1 MLEKIRTFLFGPAKD
16 IHDQQTFHSL
26 SLVAM
31 LAWVGLG
38 ADGLSSSAYGP
49 DEAFRQLT
57 KNGDHTSLAVGL
69 ALGTAL
75 TVFIISY
82 AYSRIIEHFPSGG
95 GGYVVATKL
104 LGPRFGVVSGSALLV
119 DYVLTITTS
128 VAAGG
133 DAVFSMIS
141 RGWFGDA
148 AAHLAESDIGTWADP
163 VQRVKL
169 VLEVGACIV
178 LTVLNIRGV
187 KESVLAILPVFM
199 LFVVTHAIVLMIAI
213 GGHLGDV
220 STVASE
226 THVNYRQ
233 TLASMGGWA
242 TLLLF
247 IRAYSL
253 GGGTYTGIEAVSN
266 GVQIMREPKVRT
278 AKRTMVLM
286 ASSLAITAGGIIL
299 AYLLVKALPVE
310 GKTMNA
316 VLIEN
321 VTANWKVGGS
331 TFLFVALV
339 SEAGLL
345 VIAAQAGFVDGPRVM
360 ANMAVDSW
368 MPHRFAALS
377 ERLSMQNGVLI
388 MGGTSILALIYTHGD
403 VSKLVVMYSIN
414 VFLTFSLSE
423 FGMSRFWIRHRK
435 EHRDWYH
442 HLPVHLTGLTLCLTI
457 LVVTCFEKF
466 REGGWLTLVITG
478 LLVLACVWIKRHYGR
493 VVAAIR
499 RLDIDL
505 PDPLIAQDD
514 EAPVQPETQAAASTN
529 HEGEGKAE
537 EKREQSK
544 ITSSL
549 PPIDPRQPVA
559 ILFVGGYG
567 GLGRHALM
575 TLLRMFP
582 GHFKGVVFCSIAI
595 LDSGNFKG
603 VTEVHDLERRT
614 ERELDRYVRFA
625 ETLGLPAERAYS
637 TGIEVAVEAEKI
649 GVEQIARF
657 PKGLFVA
664 GQLLFEEDSTFSRI
678 LHNETAFLIQRRLQ
692 HSGIPMIVL
701 PVRLRLTDGPR
712 LAGPSMTSDRY
723 VA

>member
-1 MLEKIRTFLFGPAKD
+1 MLEKLRNFLFGPKKD
-16 IHDQQTFHSL
+16 IHDHHTFHSL

-57 KNGDHTSLAVGL
+57 KSGDHTSLAVGL
-69 ALGTAL
+69 ALGTAV

-82 AYSRIIEHFPSGG
+82 AYSKIIEHFPSGG

-128 VAAGG
+128 IAAGG
-133 DAVFSMIS
+133 DAVFSMIP
-141 RGWFGDA
+141 RNWFGDA
-148 AAHLAESDIGTWADP
+148 AVRVAESDVGSWTDP

-169 VLEVGACIV
+169 VLELGACV
-178 LTVLNIRGV
+178 FLTVLNIRGV
-187 KESVLAILPVFM
+187 KESVIAILPVFM
-199 LFVVTHAIVLMIAI
+199 LFVVTHAIVLLVAL

-220 STVASE
+220 SLVATE
-226 THVNYRQ
+226 THANYRH
-233 TLASMGGWA
+233 TLATMGGWA

-247 IRAYSL
+247 VRAYSL

-278 AKRTMVLM
+278 AQRTMVLM

-299 AYLLVKALPVE
+299 AYLLVHAVPEE

-316 VLIEN
+316 VLLER
-321 VTANWKVGGS
+321 VTAGWHIGEFNLGYWF
-331 TFLFVALV
+331 TLIALL

-388 MGGTSILALIYTHGD
+388 MGGTSMLALIYTHGD

-414 VFLTFSLSE
+414 VFLTFSLSN
-423 FGMSRFWIRHRK
+423 FGMSRFWIGNRNEQK
-435 EHRDWYH
+435 YW
-442 HLPVHLTGLTLCLTI
+442 LQNLFVHLTGLTLCLTI

-466 REGGWLTLVITG
+466 GEGGWLTLVITSA
-478 LLVLACVWIKRHYGR
+478 LVMVCLSIRRHYGR
-493 VVAAIR
+493 VVRAIR
-499 RLDIDL
+499 RLDDEL
-505 PDPLIAQDD
+505 PDPLLELGPNLIPSKSGA
-514 EAPVQPETQAAASTN
+514 EQA
-529 HEGEGKAE
+529 K
-537 EKREQSK
+537 
-544 ITSSL
+544 
-549 PPIDPRQPVA
+549 IDPEQPVA

-582 GHFKGVVFCSIAI
+582 DHFKGVVFCSIAI
-595 LDSGNFKG
+595 IDSGNFKG
-603 VTEVHDLERRT
+603 VAEVEDLERRT
-614 ERELDRYVRFA
+614 ARELEKYERFA
-625 ETLGLPAERAYS
+625 ETLGLPAAS
-637 TGIEVAVEAEKI
+637 VFATGIEVAVEAEQI
-649 GVEQIARF
+649 GIGQIARY

-664 GQLLFEEDSTFSRI
+664 GQLLFEEDSTYNRI

-692 HSGIPMIVL
+692 HAGIPMVVL
-701 PVRLRLTDGPR
+701 PVRLRLAEGPR
-712 LAGPSMTSDRY
+712 LAAPSLTADRASKRS

>member
-1 MLEKIRTFLFGPAKD
+1 MGTVEARRMREKIRSFLFGPAKD
-16 IHDQQTFHSL
+16 IHDHQTFHNL

-57 KNGDHTSLAVGL
+57 KTGDHTSLALGL
-69 ALGTAL
+69 AIGTAL

-82 AYSRIIEHFPSGG
+82 AYSRIIEHFPGGG

-104 LGPRFGVVSGSALLV
+104 LGPRFGVLSGSALLV

-128 VAAGG
+128 IAAGG
-133 DAVFSMIS
+133 DAIFSLIP
-141 RGWFGDA
+141 REWFGDV
-148 AAHLAESDIGTWADP
+148 AAHMGDADIGTWTDP

-169 VLEVGACIV
+169 VLELGACLF

-187 KESVLAILPVFM
+187 KESVIAILPVFAI
-199 LFVVTHAIVLMIAI
+199 FVVTHAIVLLVAI

-220 STVASE
+220 ATVAHETSINYSQTVAS
-226 THVNYRQ
+226 
-233 TLASMGGWA
+233 LGGMA

-278 AKRTMVLM
+278 AKRTMGLM
-286 ASSLAITAGGIIL
+286 ATSLAITAGGIIL
-299 AYLLVKALPVE
+299 AYLLVHAVPNNHE
-310 GKTMNA
+310 TMNA
-316 VLIEN
+316 VMIRS
-321 VTANWKVGGS
+321 VTDGWHIGGWNAGKL
-331 TFLFVALV
+331 FLYVALF

-388 MGGTSILALIYTHGD
+388 MGGTSVVALLYTHGD

-435 EHRDWYH
+435 EHADWYK

-457 LVVTCFEKF
+457 LIVTCFEKF
-466 REGGWLTLVITG
+466 GEGGWLTLVITG
-478 LLVLACVWIKRHYGR
+478 VLVLTCFSIKRHYGR
-493 VVAAIR
+493 VVGAIR
-499 RLDIDL
+499 RLDDEL
-505 PDPLIAQDD
+505 PDPLVDASVAEPKAADGK
-514 EAPVQPETQAAASTN
+514 EKPVPKE
-529 HEGEGKAE
+529 
-537 EKREQSK
+537 
-544 ITSSL
+544 
-549 PPIDPRQPVA
+549 IDPRQPVA

-595 LDSGNFKG
+595 IDSGNFKG
-603 VTEVHDLERRT
+603 VTEVEDLEKRT
-614 ERELDRYVRFA
+614 AHELDRYVRFA
-625 ETLGLPAERAYS
+625 ETLGLPAERVLS
-637 TGIEVAVEAEKI
+637 TGIEVAIEAEKI
-649 GVEQIARF
+649 GVDQIAKY

-664 GQLLFEEDSTFSRI
+664 GQLLFEEDTTFSRI

-701 PVRLRLTDGPR
+701 PVRLRLTEGPR
-712 LAGPSMTSDRY
+712 LAGPSMTSERS

>member
-1 MLEKIRTFLFGPAKD
+1 MREKIRSFLFGPAKD
-16 IHDQQTFHSL
+16 IHDHETFHSL

-49 DEAFRQLT
+49 DLAFRQLT
-57 KNGDHTSLAVGL
+57 KGGDHTSLAVGL
-69 ALGTAL
+69 AVGTAL

-95 GGYVVATKL
+95 GGYLVATKL

-128 VAAGG
+128 IAAGG
-133 DAVFSMIS
+133 DAVFSMIP
-141 RGWFGDA
+141 REWLGTA
-148 AAHLAESDIGTWADP
+148 AVQVAQADIETWADP

-169 VLEVGACIV
+169 LLEVGACV
-178 LTVLNIRGV
+178 FLTVLNIRGV
-187 KESVLAILPVFM
+187 KESVIAILPVFM
-199 LFVVTHAIVLMIAI
+199 LFVVTHAFVLLVVI
-213 GGHLGDV
+213 GGHVGDV
-220 STVASE
+220 AQVASA
-226 THVNYRQ
+226 TSVNYSH
-233 TLASMGGWA
+233 TIASLGGM
-242 TLLLF
+242 TTMLLF

-286 ASSLAITAGGIIL
+286 ATSLSITAGGIIL
-299 AYLLVKALPVE
+299 AYLLVHAVPVE

-316 VLIEN
+316 VLLERVAAGWHI
-321 VTANWKVGGS
+321 GGWNFGYWF
-331 TFLFVALV
+331 TLIALI

-388 MGGTSILALIYTHGD
+388 MGGTSIVALLYTHGE

-414 VFLTFSLSE
+414 VFVTFSLSNL
-423 FGMSRFWIRHRK
+423 GMSLFWTRHRK
-435 EHRDWYH
+435 EHADWYK
-442 HLPVHLTGLTLCLTI
+442 HLPVHLLGLGLCLTI
-457 LVVTCFEKF
+457 LIVTCFEKF
-466 REGGWLTLVITG
+466 GEGGWLTLVITG
-478 LLVLACVWIKRHYGR
+478 ALVAACLSVKRHYGR
-493 VVAAIR
+493 VVAAIH
-499 RLDIDL
+499 RLDHEL
-505 PDPLIAQDD
+505 PDPLVDLSS
-514 EAPVQPETQAAASTN
+514 PKL
-529 HEGEGKAE
+529 GEEPA
-537 EKREQSK
+537 RPK
-544 ITSSL
+544 IDT
-549 PPIDPRQPVA
+549 RQPVA

-603 VTEVHDLERRT
+603 VTEVEDLERRT
-614 ERELDRYVRFA
+614 AEQLDQYVRFA
-625 ETLGLPAERAYS
+625 ETLGLPAERVFS
-637 TGIEVAVEAEKI
+637 TGIEVAIEAEKI
-649 GVEQIARF
+649 GIDQIARY

-664 GQLLFEEDSTFSRI
+664 GQLLFEEDSTYNRI

-701 PVRLRLTDGPR
+701 PVRLRLTEGPR
-712 LAGPSMTSDRY
+712 LAGPSLTSERS

>member
-1 MLEKIRTFLFGPAKD
+1 MREKIRSFLFGPAKD
-16 IHDQQTFHSL
+16 IHDHETFHSL

-57 KNGDHTSLAVGL
+57 KNGDHTSLALGL
-69 ALGTAL
+69 AIGTAL

-82 AYSRIIEHFPSGG
+82 AYSRIIEHFPGGG
-95 GGYVVATKL
+95 GGYIVATKL

-128 VAAGG
+128 IAAGG
-133 DAVFSMIS
+133 DAVFSMIP
-141 RGWFGDA
+141 RTWFGETA
-148 AAHLAESDIGTWADP
+148 ASLAEGDVGTWTDP

-169 VLEVGACIV
+169 ILELSACLF

-199 LFVVTHAIVLMIAI
+199 LFVVTHAIVLLVAI

-220 STVASE
+220 GTVAHATSVNYSHTVAS
-226 THVNYRQ
+226 
-233 TLASMGGWA
+233 LGGMA
-242 TLLLF
+242 TMLLF

-286 ASSLAITAGGIIL
+286 ATSLAITAGGIIL
-299 AYLLVKALPVE
+299 AYLLVHALPQE

-316 VLIEN
+316 VLLER
-321 VTANWKVGGS
+321 VTAGWHLGGWNFGYWF
-331 TFLFVALV
+331 TLVALL

-388 MGGTSILALIYTHGD
+388 MGATSVAALIYTHGD
-403 VSKLVVMYSIN
+403 VGRLVVMYSIN

-435 EHRDWYH
+435 EHADWYH

-457 LVVTCFEKF
+457 LIVTCFEKF

-478 LLVLACVWIKRHYGR
+478 ALVLACFSIKRHYLR

-499 RLDIDL
+499 RLDDEL
-505 PDPLIAQDD
+505 PDPLTDKSIPKTT
-514 EAPVQPETQAAASTN
+514 EKPVRAT
-529 HEGEGKAE
+529 
-537 EKREQSK
+537 
-544 ITSSL
+544 
-549 PPIDPRQPVA
+549 IDPRQPVA

-603 VTEVHDLERRT
+603 VTEVEDLERRT
-614 ERELDRYVRFA
+614 AEQLDQYVRFA
-625 ETLGLPAERAYS
+625 ETLGLPAERVFS
-637 TGIEVAVEAEKI
+637 TGIEVALEAEKI
-649 GVEQIARF
+649 GVDQIARY

-664 GQLLFEEDSTFSRI
+664 GQLLFEEDTTYSRI

-701 PVRLRLTDGPR
+701 PVRLRLTEGPR
-712 LAGPSMTSDRY
+712 LVGPSMTSERS

>member
-1 MLEKIRTFLFGPAKD
+1 MFERTRRVIFGAPKD
-16 IHDQQTFHSL
+16 VHDHQTFHSI

-57 KNGDHTSLAVGL
+57 KNGDNTSLAVGL
-69 ALGTAL
+69 AVGTAV

-104 LGPRFGVVSGSALLV
+104 LGPRFGVISGCALLV
-119 DYVLTITTS
+119 DYVLTITVS

-133 DAVFSMIS
+133 DAVFSMIP
-141 RGWFGDA
+141 RGWFGEA
-148 AAHLAESDIGTWADP
+148 AVSIRDHDVGSWADP
-163 VQRVKL
+163 VQRTKIVIEL
-169 VLEVGACIV
+169 VATV
-178 LTVLNIRGV
+178 LLMALNIRGV
-187 KESVLAILPVFM
+187 KESVIAILPVFM
-199 LFVVTHAIVLMIAI
+199 LFVVTHALVLLLAI
-213 GGHLGDV
+213 GGHFGDLGAV
-220 STVASE
+220 AHETTMNYGHTVA
-226 THVNYRQ
+226 
-233 TLASMGGWA
+233 TLGGGA

-247 IRAYSL
+247 VRAYSL

-286 ASSLAITAGGIIL
+286 ASSLAITASGIIL
-299 AYLLVKALPVE
+299 AYLLVHARPEE

-316 VLIEN
+316 VLLDR
-321 VTANWKVGGS
+321 VAGS
-331 TFLFVALV
+331 WHLGALPIGAWFVFVALL

-368 MPHRFAALS
+368 MPHRFASLS

-388 MGGTSILALIYTHGD
+388 MGGTSIAALLYTHGD
-403 VSKLVVMYSIN
+403 VSQLVVMYSIN

-423 FGMSRFWIRHRK
+423 FGMSRFWIKHRK
-435 EHRDWYH
+435 EHADWYKH
-442 HLPVHLTGLTLCLTI
+442 VPVHLTGLTLCVTI
-457 LVVTCFEKF
+457 LIVTCFEKF
-466 REGGWLTLVITG
+466 GEGGWLTLVITG
-478 LLVLACVWIKRHYGR
+478 VLVLACVYIKRHYGK
-493 VVAAIR
+493 VVTAIR
-499 RLDIDL
+499 RLDVEL
-505 PDPLIAQDD
+505 PDPLADPLYEPPASVTRVSD
-514 EAPVQPETQAAASTN
+514 AACAPE
-529 HEGEGKAE
+529 
-537 EKREQSK
+537 
-544 ITSSL
+544 L
-549 PPIDPRQPVA
+549 PIDPRQPVA

-575 TLLRMFP
+575 TLMRMFP
-582 GHFKGVVFCSIAI
+582 GHFRGVAFCSVAI
-595 LDSGNFKG
+595 IDSGNFKG
-603 VTEVHDLERRT
+603 VEEVHELEARVAS
-614 ERELDRYVRFA
+614 ELDKYVRFA
-625 ETLGLPAERAYS
+625 GALGLPAEHAFS

-649 GVEQIARF
+649 GTRLIEKF
-657 PKGLFVA
+657 PRGLFVA
-664 GQLLFEEDSTFSRI
+664 GQLLFDEDTTFNRV

-692 HSGIPMIVL
+692 RAAIPMVVL
-701 PVRLRLTDGPR
+701 PMRLSLKDPPR
-712 LAGPSMTSDRY
+712 LAVPVMAEDRS

>member
-1 MLEKIRTFLFGPAKD
+1 MLEKIRHFLFGPKKD
-16 IHDQQTFHSL
+16 IHDHHTFHSL

-57 KNGDHTSLAVGL
+57 KSGDHTSLAVGL
-69 ALGTAL
+69 AAGTAI

-119 DYVLTITTS
+119 DYMLTITTS
-128 VAAGG
+128 IAAGG
-133 DAVFSMIS
+133 DAVFSMIP
-141 RGWFGDA
+141 RAWFGEVA
-148 AAHLAESDIGTWADP
+148 VRVAEGDIGSWTDP

-169 VLEVGACIV
+169 VLELGACMF

-187 KESVLAILPVFM
+187 KESVIAILPVFM
-199 LFVVTHAIVLMIAI
+199 LFVVTHAIVLLIAL

-220 STVASE
+220 SAVAAE
-226 THVNYRQ
+226 THANYRH

-247 IRAYSL
+247 VRAYSL

-266 GVQIMREPKVRT
+266 GVPIMREPKVRT
-278 AKRTMVLM
+278 AQRTMVLM

-299 AYLLVKALPVE
+299 AYLLVHALPEE

-316 VLIEN
+316 VLLER
-321 VTANWKVGGS
+321 VTASWHIGDFNVGYWF
-331 TFLFVALV
+331 TLIALL
-339 SEAGLL
+339 SESGLL

-388 MGGTSILALIYTHGD
+388 MGGTSMLALVYTHGD

-414 VFLTFSLSE
+414 VFLTFSLSN
-423 FGMSRFWIRHRK
+423 FGMSRFWISNRK
-435 EHRDWYH
+435 EQKYWVQN
-442 HLPVHLTGLTLCLTI
+442 LLVHLTGLTLCLTI
-457 LVVTCFEKF
+457 LIVTCFEKF
-466 REGGWLTLVITG
+466 GEGGWLTLVITG
-478 LLVLACVWIKRHYGR
+478 ALVTVCLSIKRHYGR
-493 VVAAIR
+493 VVSAIR
-499 RLDIDL
+499 RLDDEL
-505 PDPLIAQDD
+505 PDPLLEQ
-514 EAPVQPETQAAASTN
+514 APDALEKWHAAERST
-529 HEGEGKAE
+529 
-537 EKREQSK
+537 
-544 ITSSL
+544 
-549 PPIDPRQPVA
+549 IDPEQPVA

-595 LDSGNFKG
+595 IDSGNFKG
-603 VTEVHDLERRT
+603 VAEVEDLERRT
-614 ERELDRYVRFA
+614 ARELEKYERFA
-625 ETLGLPAERAYS
+625 ETFGMPSASVFA
-637 TGIEVAVEAEKI
+637 TGIEVAVESEQI
-649 GVEQIARF
+649 GIEQIARY

-664 GQLLFEEDSTFSRI
+664 GQLLFEEDSTYNRI

-692 HSGIPMIVL
+692 HAGIPMIVL
-701 PVRLRLTDGPR
+701 PVRLRLAEGPR
-712 LAGPSMTSDRY
+712 LKAPSLASERS

>member
-1 MLEKIRTFLFGPAKD
+1 MLERIRRLVFGPPKNV
-16 IHDQQTFHSL
+16 HDQHTFHSI

-57 KNGDHTSLAVGL
+57 KTGDHTSLAVGL
-69 ALGTAL
+69 AAGTAL

-104 LGPRFGVVSGSALLV
+104 LGPRFGVISGSALLV

-128 VAAGG
+128 VASGG
-133 DAVFSMIS
+133 DAIFSMIP
-141 RGWFGDA
+141 RHVFGEA
-148 AAHLAESDIGTWADP
+148 AMRVAESDIGSWIDP
-163 VQRVKL
+163 VQRTKVA
-169 VLEVGACIV
+169 LELGATLA

-187 KESVLAILPVFM
+187 KESVTAILPIFM
-199 LFVVTHAIVLMIAI
+199 LFVVTHAIVLLIAI
-213 GGHLGDV
+213 GGHLGDIGAV
-220 STVASE
+220 SHE
-226 THVNYRQ
+226 THANYQ
-233 TLASMGGWA
+233 KTLVSLGSVG

-247 IRAYSL
+247 VRAYSL

-299 AYLLVKALPVE
+299 AYLLVHAMPTE

-316 VLIEN
+316 VLLDR
-321 VTANWKVGGS
+321 VTGGWNVGGWHFG
-331 TFLFVALV
+331 TWFTFVALL

-377 ERLSMQNGVLI
+377 ERLSMQNGVII
-388 MGGTSILALIYTHGD
+388 MGATSIAALLYTRGD
-403 VSKLVVMYSIN
+403 VSRLVVMYSIN

-435 EHRDWYH
+435 EHADWYK
-442 HLPVHLTGLTLCLTI
+442 HLPVHMTGLTLCLTI

-466 REGGWLTLVITG
+466 GEGGWLTLVVTG
-478 LLVLACVWIKRHYGR
+478 ILVLACFYIKRHYGK
-493 VVAAIR
+493 VLAAIR
-499 RLDIDL
+499 RLDVEL
-505 PDPLIAQDD
+505 PDPLTIPHYTPPASVAD
-514 EAPVQPETQAAASTN
+514 VNAANDVGA
-529 HEGEGKAE
+529 K
-537 EKREQSK
+537 
-544 ITSSL
+544 
-549 PPIDPRQPVA
+549 IDPKKPVA
-559 ILFVGGYG
+559 ILFVGSYG

-595 LDSGNFKG
+595 IDSGNFKG
-603 VTEVHDLERRT
+603 VEEVHELEARVAS
-614 ERELDRYVRFA
+614 ELDKYVLFA
-625 ETLGLPAERAYS
+625 RTLGLPAERVLS

-649 GVEQIARF
+649 GTEQISKY

-664 GQLLFEEDSTFSRI
+664 GQLLFDEDTTFNRI

-692 HSGIPMIVL
+692 HAGVPMVVL
-701 PVRLRLTDGPR
+701 PVRLTLKEGPR
-712 LAGPSMTSDRY
+712 LTAPSMTSER
-723 VA
+723 AA